1 MLLPKSNNTPADTF
15 RMAQE
20 TAASDRVTLLVGERT
35 FNTSLTT
42 IAPSAVLTRLTT
54 LHSPSEGPYF
64 IDADPD
70 LFAHVLRYLRT
81 GIFPVFYSA
90 GGGHDEPMYH
100 ALLSQAKFY
109 DIPKLEDWL
118 ISKSYLE
125 SVRMRTWAKTITLCG
140 EVQIDHLE
148 ELTHLSN
155 ETLTVLR
162 VQQTQKKCH
171 RCPQSNWRHN
181 GKREACMKAGCVPLG
196 RHPMIET
203 YEVIMRVL
211 TIDYVVNA
219 VEISPNL
226 LAPHDDGRP
235 SLPPPYNDL

>member
-1 MLLPKSNNTPADTF
+1 
-15 RMAQE
+15 MAQE
-20 TAASDRVTLLVGERT
+20 TIASDRVALLVGERT

-42 IAPSAVLTRLTT
+42 IAPSSVLTRLTT
-54 LHSPSEGPYF
+54 VHPPSEGPYF

-81 GIFPVFYSA
+81 GIFPLFYSA
-90 GGGHDEPMYH
+90 DGGHDEPMYH

-109 DIPKLEDWL
+109 DIPKLEDYL
-118 ISKSYLE
+118 ISKDYLE
-125 SVRMRTWAKTITLCG
+125 CVRRRTWAKTITLCG

-148 ELTHLSN
+148 ELTHLNN

-171 RCPQSNWRHN
+171 RCPQGRWRHD
-181 GKREACMKAGCVPLG
+181 GKKETCIKAGCVPPG
-196 RHPMIET
+196 RISMIEACEA
-203 YEVIMRVL
+203 YMRVL

-219 VEISPNL
+219 VELSPSL
-226 LAPHDDGRP
+226 LAPAGDGRP
-235 SLPPPYNDL
+235 CLPPPYNDS